1 MNKLILLVTIIP
13 WLLYCFFQSKNN
25 LIKLKENHYL
35 MPNIKQVISIKNI
48 LLFILFIIF
57 YYSNNKSIQIELV
70 LSLLFST
77 INLFLC
83 IYSYYENNDY
93 NLEISIKDKLILLS
107 LTIMI
112 SIIMLVSISI
122 KSILITYIIL
132 FTTSILNIIL
142 LYVSNKIITIV
153 RRMNNEIKQL

>member
-57 YYSNNKSIQIELV
+57 YYSNNKSVQIELV

-142 LYVSNKIITIV
+142 IYVSNKIITIV

>member
-1 MNKLILLVTIIP
+1 MNKLILLISIIP
-13 WLLYCFFQSKNN
+13 WVLYVIFQTKNN

-70 LSLLFST
+70 LSLLFSA

-93 NLEISIKDKLILLS
+93 NLEISTKDKLILLS